1 MAPVRA
7 KWLACKP
14 CEDHLAAGLTRLF
27 AGTLGFLADRKLTR
41 GLRITAEV
49 AEWAVTDQGTSVRGT
64 TPRNSGGPEL
74 AGLREFIIQGDTS
87 PKVRTWLVEAEQEE
101 TRLERDLARIEA

>member
-49 AEWAVTDQGTSVRGT
+49 AEWAVNRPGDFCAWHDATKFGRPRAGGTARVHH
-64 TPRNSGGPEL
+64 PR
-74 AGLREFIIQGDTS
+74 
-87 PKVRTWLVEAEQEE
+87 
-101 TRLERDLARIEA
+101 

>member
-41 GLRITAEV
+41 GFASRRRSPNGPS
-49 AEWAVTDQGTSVRGT
+49 TDQGTSVRGT

>member
-1 MAPVRA
+1 
-7 KWLACKP
+7 
-14 CEDHLAAGLTRLF
+14 
-27 AGTLGFLADRKLTR
+27 
-41 GLRITAEV
+41 
-49 AEWAVTDQGTSVRGT
+49 VRGT